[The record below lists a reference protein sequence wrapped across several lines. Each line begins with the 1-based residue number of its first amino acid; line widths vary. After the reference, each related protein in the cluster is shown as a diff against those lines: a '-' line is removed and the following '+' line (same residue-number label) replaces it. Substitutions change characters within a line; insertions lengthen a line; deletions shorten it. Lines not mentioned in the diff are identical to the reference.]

1 MKKEVKK
8 YGVDIVKKVIKLI
21 YDSTIEGI
29 DVLKDKKISLG
40 EILNFS
46 DNLYAAIIL
55 ALKADDLWKQIR
67 DIDTDEGLEIANY
80 IGELIKGATPE
91 DVDLIIENSIQIVE
105 KELAIYNENI
115 KPMID
120 IFKR

>member
-8 YGVDIVKKVIKLI
+8 FGVDIVKKVIKLI

-55 ALKADDLWKQIR
+55 ALKADDLWQQIR
-67 DIDTDEGLEIANY
+67 DIDTEEGLEIANY

-91 DVDLIIENSIQIVE
+91 DIDLIIENSIQIVE

-115 KPMID
+115 KPIID

>member
-29 DVLKDKKISLG
+29 DVMKDKKISLG

-55 ALKADDLWKQIR
+55 ALKADDLWQQIR

-91 DVDLIIENSIQIVE
+91 DIDLIIENSIQIVE
-105 KELAIYNENI
+105 KELAIYKENV

>member
-46 DNLYAAIIL
+46 DNLYAVIIL
-55 ALKADDLWKQIR
+55 ALKADDLWQQIR
-67 DIDTDEGLEIANY
+67 DVDTEEGIEITNY
-80 IGELIKGATPE
+80 TGELIKKATPE
-91 DVDLIIENSIQIVE
+91 DIDLIIENSIQIVE

-115 KPMID
+115 KPIIN

>member
-91 DVDLIIENSIQIVE
+91 DVDLIIENAIQIVE

-115 KPMID
+115 KPIID

>member
-29 DVLKDKKISLG
+29 EVLKDKKISLG

-55 ALKADDLWKQIR
+55 ALKADDLWQQIR
-67 DIDTDEGLEIANY
+67 DIDTEEGLEITNY

-91 DVDLIIENSIQIVE
+91 DIDLIIENSIQIVE

>member
-8 YGVDIVKKVIKLI
+8 FGVDIVKKVIKLI

-55 ALKADDLWKQIR
+55 ALKADDLWQQIR
-67 DIDTDEGLEIANY
+67 DIDADEGLEIANY

-91 DVDLIIENSIQIVE
+91 DIDLIIENSIQIVE
-105 KELAIYNENI
+105 KELAIYKENI

>member
-91 DVDLIIENSIQIVE
+91 DIDLIIENSIQIVE

>member
-55 ALKADDLWKQIR
+55 ALKADDLWQQIR

-91 DVDLIIENSIQIVE
+91 DIDLIIENSIQIVE

>member
-8 YGVDIVKKVIKLI
+8 FGVDIVKKVIKLI

-55 ALKADDLWKQIR
+55 ALKADDLWQQIR

-91 DVDLIIENSIQIVE
+91 DIDLIIENSIQIVE